1 LKPSIIKYW
10 KNGKWIT
17 SKQVFYD
24 EDALRQ
30 WYKMMRNRIDGLT
43 IVIPLDELKQR
54 EEDDRLLRAELE
66 ATKDKHVPDYDATWY
81 KFGGER

>member
-1 LKPSIIKYW
+1 MKPSIVKYQI
-10 KNGKWIT
+10 NGKWIT
-17 SKQVFYD
+17 SKRVFYD

-43 IVIPLDELKQR
+43 IVIPIDELKQR

-66 ATKDKHVPDYDATWY
+66 ATKDKRVPDYDPTYY
-81 KFGGER
+81 KFR